1 MNTDLTTLM
10 SMMSLLKQGCDNPM
24 QALLPLMLGMTGAGT
39 AANTAQNSAAG
50 KDGQAT
56 DRGAGNLNAL
66 LPLFLSLAG
75 TKGDGRGGNIAELL
89 PLLMKMTGAP
99 ADAKR
104 PATEPSASDR
114 GSYGYGAE
122 APFAPRPNRRDRGLP
137 DTRPHFRQQTAG
149 GAVVRKEPR
158 TPRSAKWAL
167 PAARFARCWTRCGGC
182 APDGEAP

>member
-10 SMMSLLKQGCDNPM
+10 SMMSLLKQGGDNPM

-66 LPLFLSLAG
+66 LPLFLSIAG

-122 APFAPRPNRRDRGLP
+122 SPFRTSPEPQGQGFSRYASAFSATDGGRRGRAEGAPHSPFGEVG
-137 DTRPHFRQQTAG
+137 FAG
-149 GAVVRKEPR
+149 GEIRSMLDSLWRVRTGR
-158 TPRSAKWAL
+158 
-167 PAARFARCWTRCGGC
+167 
-182 APDGEAP
+182 